1 MTTMKMT
8 TPTVVG
14 STVLMSASR
23 VARSMAARED
33 SVTSAGGALLVRD
46 WGVDQ
51 RGKLESGPTVV
62 RVGRYRKPG
71 WNTRLAP
78 AYTCRVTYIQACD
91 IYRRVWSLFNKKNH
105 TTKETHTIRL
115 HFAYVK
121 YNDGTSDS
129 DVHTHGGRQKPRHVD
144 SVIRD
149 GKREALVRHVC
160 DVYVL
165 CCVDAH
171 EDFVCVQCL

>member
-1 MTTMKMT
+1 MHTMTTMKTT

-14 STVLMSASR
+14 STVLMSSSR

-51 RGKLESGPTVV
+51 RGKLESGPMVV
-62 RVGRYRKPG
+62 RVGRYMKPG

-91 IYRRVWSLFNKKNH
+91 IYRRVWSLFNKIFTQLRKH
-105 TTKETHTIRL
+105 TQLGYILRTLNIMTELLTVMFILTEVDRNPVMLMASSGMVKEKPLSVTCVTL
-115 HFAYVK
+115 TCFAV
-121 YNDGTSDS
+121 
-129 DVHTHGGRQKPRHVD
+129 
-144 SVIRD
+144 
-149 GKREALVRHVC
+149 
-160 DVYVL
+160 
-165 CCVDAH
+165 
-171 EDFVCVQCL
+171 